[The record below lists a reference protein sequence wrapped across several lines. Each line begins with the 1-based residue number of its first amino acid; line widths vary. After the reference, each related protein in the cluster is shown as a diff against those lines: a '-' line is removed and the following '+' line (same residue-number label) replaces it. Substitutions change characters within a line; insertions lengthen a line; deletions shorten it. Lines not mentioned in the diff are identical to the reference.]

1 MSSKVQESIWPSKIE
16 ESQERYQKIE
26 EEDDEL
32 TNDSVIPTDVSGEL
46 QVVANP
52 IKLTSNDDEGNKD
65 WKRSDIDEPRK
76 NQRKWNKESSFKSS
90 CC

>member
-16 ESQERYQKIE
+16 ENQERYQKIE

-46 QVVANP
+46 
-52 IKLTSNDDEGNKD
+52 
-65 WKRSDIDEPRK
+65 
-76 NQRKWNKESSFKSS
+76 
-90 CC
+90 